1 MIFFFFFSAYPSTG
15 SFSRTAIKARS
26 GVRTPIAGVFSSI
39 VVVLALYVLTP
50 AFYYIPDSIL
60 AAVVIHAVSDLVAS
74 PKYIRQIYKINIWEL
89 MVFVVSV
96 TVTFFTAVEYGI
108 YASIGVS
115 ILLLLFKISRPRFY
129 NIGRIPLALSKYIDP
144 SLTLHG
150 NIIPNNDIINNK
162 NKNMVNDNDYKDNN
176 NNDDDLMEK
185 DQMQYLYIPDTDS
198 ALGHLVQPLP
208 DGILMV
214 RMDES
219 WIYPNCGFLA
229 DTLIVHCKN
238 YTRRAQAVISKG
250 GRAWNDDADPIKD
263 AARAQLPLL
272 HALIIDFTRV
282 NQLDSSGLQS
292 ILDVQN
298 ALNRY
303 SGHYVELHFVNIA
316 DPIIRQTLII
326 GGFGNLPGQDA
337 SLSEYSDKETTN
349 GGDDQNQ
356 EDIQMN
362 ESYYI
367 PNVAANVPKPRRDHH
382 HHHYQQNQHPNST
395 DIEYL
400 YNNRSQH
407 SSYHNDQITLGY
419 SSQRFSQN
427 SKNSSIAIPMP
438 RDRYPLFHFTA
449 DDAVRAAVSSL
460 NLREQSYI
468 YYPSV

>member
-1 MIFFFFFSAYPSTG
+1 M
-15 SFSRTAIKARS
+15 
-26 GVRTPIAGVFSSI
+26 V
-39 VVVLALYVLTP
+39 
-50 AFYYIPDSIL
+50 
-60 AAVVIHAVSDLVAS
+60 HAVSDLVAS
-74 PKYIRQIYKINIWEL
+74 PSYIKQLYKISIWEL
-89 MVFVVSV
+89 LVFVVSV
-96 TVTFFTAVEYGI
+96 TVTFFTAIEYGI

-129 NIGRIPLALSKYIDP
+129 NIGRIPLALANYIDLP
-144 SLTLHG
+144 SQTIHG
-150 NIIPNNDIINNK
+150 NVISDKKINN
-162 NKNMVNDNDYKDNN
+162 NINFSTGQDTIGDDNIDYT
-176 NNDDDLMEK
+176 EK
-185 DQMQYLYIPDTDS
+185 DQMQYLYIPDTDA

-219 WIYPNCGFLA
+219 WIYPNCAFLA

-238 YTRRAQAVISKG
+238 YTRRAQAVISRG

-263 AARAQLPLL
+263 ATRAQLPLL

-292 ILDVQN
+292 ILDVQS

-303 SGHYVELHFVNIA
+303 SGHHVEVHFVNIA

-326 GGFGNLPGQDA
+326 GGFGNIPGQDT
-337 SLSEYSDKETTN
+337 SFTDSDRETDN
-349 GGDDQNQ
+349 IDDKDDNH
-356 EDIQMN
+356 DIQLK

-367 PNVAANVPKPRRDHH
+367 PNVAANTAKPQNHQHQYKSNQTTRD
-382 HHHYQQNQHPNST
+382 

-400 YNNRSQH
+400 YSSRSQH

-419 SSQRFSQN
+419 SSHRFSQKSN
-427 SKNSSIAIPMP
+427 ISTVAIPMP
-438 RDRYPLFHFTA
+438 KDLYPLFHFTA

-460 NLREQSYI
+460 GAREQAYV